1 MIMIIIT
8 IIIII
13 IIIIIITIIIVI
25 IINLTKFKGNTVI
38 TSISITVGFFS
49 FTPRSCREG
58 YLISSH
64 VAAGSGT

>member
-13 IIIIIITIIIVI
+13 IIIIIITIIVI